1 MTTGSDHVSP
11 ESVDHMAEI
20 FSPLRP
26 CLLSLW
32 IQSNT
37 LIRVLSVRRPRAA
50 GRRSGCRSSGRCGRD
65 RGSPRRP
72 VAAVVIRP
80 VLGLREIGRALEGAG
95 DKRRGLALRALV
107 REHQAVPDR
116 VDEIESLGSAVSV
129 FLSLNTCGFASS
141 ISVTGSVQVAPP
153 SSDLL
158 TSIALRRL
166 RVSLNERLMNHMSP
180 FGEMSL
186 QGSVARS
193 QSEFVPVL
201 SGSWQF
207 EIFGWSARGG
217 TTQLSHRCARRRPAV
232 RWSRRTKSDP
242 AARCRSANRYR

>member
-1 MTTGSDHVSP
+1 M
-11 ESVDHMAEI
+11 
-20 FSPLRP
+20 
-26 CLLSLW
+26 
-32 IQSNT
+32 
-37 LIRVLSVRRPRAA
+37 
-50 GRRSGCRSSGRCGRD
+50 
-65 RGSPRRP
+65 
-72 VAAVVIRP
+72 
-80 VLGLREIGRALEGAG
+80 
-95 DKRRGLALRALV
+95 
-107 REHQAVPDR
+107 
-116 VDEIESLGSAVSV
+116 GSAVSV

-217 TTQLSHRCARRRPAV
+217 TTQLGPPLCEKATSSPLAPPDEAILLPGADQRIDATAETVIVAHPGLDLGVHEERPRLRRAV
-232 RWSRRTKSDP
+232 APGSG
-242 AARCRSANRYR
+242 